1 MTHSVK
7 QTMTGLAGAI
17 ALAGVFVLPLSVSLG
32 GFGQASAQM
41 AGESATIRFELTG
54 FDGQT
59 GQVSIALYADAE
71 TWLGDNAV
79 ISRSVP
85 VDGASVTVIFDGLPP
100 GQYAAV
106 AYHDA
111 NANGDLDTGV
121 MGIPSERLG
130 YSAGARGRFGP
141 ARFDAAIINLSAG
154 DDRAEHIRLAG
165 AMD

>member
-1 MTHSVK
+1 MTHSVR

-17 ALAGVFVLPLSVSLG
+17 ALAGVFVLPLAASLG
-32 GFGQASAQM
+32 GFGQASAQT
-41 AGESATIRFELTG
+41 AEETATIRFELTG
-54 FDGQT
+54 FDGQA

-71 TWLGDNAV
+71 SWLGDGAV
-79 ISRSVP
+79 ASRSVP
-85 VDGASVTVIFDGLPP
+85 VDGASVTVTFEGLPP

-106 AYHDA
+106 AYHDV
-111 NANGDLDTGV
+111 NANGDLDTGA

-154 DDRAEHIRLAG
+154 ETRAERIRLAG
-165 AMD
+165 AMG